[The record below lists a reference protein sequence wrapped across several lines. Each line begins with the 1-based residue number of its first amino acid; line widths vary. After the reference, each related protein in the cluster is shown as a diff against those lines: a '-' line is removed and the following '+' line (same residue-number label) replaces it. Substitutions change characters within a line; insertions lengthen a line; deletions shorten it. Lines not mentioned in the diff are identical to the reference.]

1 MGTKALIDPNS
12 NRIMRHLACNRRK
25 QHDST
30 ESAIQ
35 MSERETDKS
44 DERVPE
50 TRAETKPMEQTET
63 AAPATT
69 PTKRANTA
77 PSRTV
82 EGSPI
87 EVVVDERGVERA
99 IRKLKRKCDTE
110 GVTREIKRRRHYEK
124 PSDRKRRKRRDA
136 ERRRRRAARRVA
148 RSTRDRR

>member
-1 MGTKALIDPNS
+1 MSVEMAAGVSDQYND
-12 NRIMRHLACNRRK
+12 R
-25 QHDST
+25 QHTDR
-30 ESAIQ
+30 Q
-35 MSERETDKS
+35 HTDKGPARHAG
-44 DERVPE
+44 EAHRPKE
-50 TRAETKPMEQTET
+50 TGPKEMEQAETV
-63 AAPATT
+63 AVT
-69 PTKRANTA
+69 PTKRANAA